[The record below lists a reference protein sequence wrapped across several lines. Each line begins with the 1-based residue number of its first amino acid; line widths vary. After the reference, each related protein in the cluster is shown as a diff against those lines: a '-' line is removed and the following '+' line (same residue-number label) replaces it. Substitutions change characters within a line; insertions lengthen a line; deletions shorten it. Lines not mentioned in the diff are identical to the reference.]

1 MPNHMSDLGF
11 LVECRADFE
20 ALALL
25 ALEQGTEL
33 QTASGMYVRW
43 SPGADIELWMQLDAD
58 GDVVGLNPHYAGRTR
73 MRVGLTVRVPRPESS
88 ILDGAFH
95 GWADPMEAEP
105 ESGQYPFV
113 FDVPDYGL
121 TGAVVVP
128 SICKVQLTAFAHE
141 LQAYESEAAYAATQS
156 GAVKF
161 ATESFIPAGLF
172 NAATNEQNTPP
183 QAYAIFTGR
192 VLDTALITN
201 PATEREFCWAH
212 VRTLGGELDM
222 VADPDLLD
230 GYLTKGGIVG
240 GSFWL
245 SGRFIEWGVS
255 SGNGRGQM
263 ETENV
268 KSH

>member
-33 QTASGMYVRW
+33 QTASGVYVRW
-43 SPGADIELWMQLDAD
+43 
-58 GDVVGLNPHYAGRTR
+58 
-73 MRVGLTVRVPRPESS
+73 
-88 ILDGAFH
+88 
-95 GWADPMEAEP
+95 
-105 ESGQYPFV
+105 
-113 FDVPDYGL
+113 L

-128 SICKVQLTAFAHE
+128 SIGEVQLTAFAHE

-245 SGRFIEWGVS
+245 SGRFSEWGVS
-255 SGNGRGQM
+255 SGNGRG
-263 ETENV
+263 
-268 KSH
+268 